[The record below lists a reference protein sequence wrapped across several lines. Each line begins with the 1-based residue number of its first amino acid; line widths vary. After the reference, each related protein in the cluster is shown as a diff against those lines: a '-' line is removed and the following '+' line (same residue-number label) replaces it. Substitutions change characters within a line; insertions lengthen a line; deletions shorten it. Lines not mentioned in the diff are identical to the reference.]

1 MSNENSLNLL
11 SRRGVLGFMALAF
24 ALPAASVP
32 LHAKVLTLYGT
43 VSYRERVTLPTH
55 AILQVSLV
63 DVALADAPEGTIALT
78 AARTRG
84 RLPISYR
91 LRFDDRR
98 LRPGRTYGLKAR
110 ILVDGKVWF
119 TTTTP
124 ITVHGPVQPEI
135 LVLRAANEAAPA
147 EPTPIGK
154 WLAESI
160 RSSGVIDN
168 LQSTIEIAADGKV
181 AGKGG
186 CNSFGGKAAIEGDK
200 IGFGSLA
207 ATQMACPPAIMDQET
222 KFLAALNDAKRWM
235 IDDQRGKLILFDGAN
250 KEILLL
256 ARM

>member
-1 MSNENSLNLL
+1 MSRGNPLNPL
-11 SRRGVLGFMALAF
+11 SRRGLLGLMALVF

-43 VSYRERVTLPTH
+43 VTYRERVALPTH

-63 DVALADAPEGTIALT
+63 DVALADAPEGTIALAT
-78 AARTRG
+78 VRTRG

-91 LRFDDRR
+91 LRFEDRR
-98 LRPGRTYGLKAR
+98 LRRSRTYGLKAR
-110 ILVDGKVWF
+110 ILVDGKEWF
-119 TTTTP
+119 TTGAP
-124 ITVHGPVQPEI
+124 ITVHGPLQPEI
-135 LVLRAANEAAPA
+135 VVERAANQAPD

-160 RSSGVIDN
+160 RSGGVIDN
-168 LQSTIEIAADGKV
+168 LQSTIAIAADGAV

-186 CNSFGGKAAIEGDK
+186 CNSFGGKATIEGDK
-200 IGFGSLA
+200 IGFGALA
-207 ATQMACPPAIMDQET
+207 ATRMACPPAIMDQES
-222 KFLAALNDAKRWM
+222 KFLGALNDAKRWL